1 MPCCLIAFRAIFCLL
16 LSLVSCLV
24 LPFYFCLVYQYN
36 VTGLCN
42 RNSCP
47 LANNRYATVREHEGQ
62 CYLYLKTVERAHSPK
77 HMWEKIKLPRN
88 YTQAL
93 EQISKHTEHWP
104 SFLTHKCKQR
114 LTKIH
119 QYLIRMRKLAMRTA
133 PKLVRVNKKADRRE
147 RNRER
152 KALVAAD
159 LEKSIKKEL
168 LERLRKGTYG
178 DIYNFPEKE
187 YEKALEEA
195 DGEMDE
201 MGEDLA
207 AEEDD
212 ELEAEE
218 FEADL
223 DDDSEDDEVEY
234 LEEDEFMESD
244 DELEDA
250 GLSFEVNHLFAVLSC
265 AFLGKIGEEIIS

>member
-1 MPCCLIAFRAIFCLL
+1 
-16 LSLVSCLV
+16 
-24 LPFYFCLVYQYN
+24 
-36 VTGLCN
+36 
-42 RNSCP
+42 
-47 LANNRYATVREHEGQ
+47 
-62 CYLYLKTVERAHSPK
+62 
-77 HMWEKIKLPRN
+77 
-88 YTQAL
+88 
-93 EQISKHTEHWP
+93 
-104 SFLTHKCKQR
+104 
-114 LTKIH
+114 
-119 QYLIRMRKLAMRTA
+119 MRKLAMRTA

-223 DDDSEDDEVEY
+223 DDNSEDDEVEY

-250 GLSFEVNHLFAVLSC
+250 GLSFEVSHSLRCPIFY
-265 AFLGKIGEEIIS
+265 FLGQTWGEIISWRFRRLHYFSALNWISLYRIPPNVGWKQTKKISWRRKIEQEIK